1 LSKQA
6 NPKLIG
12 AFVLGA
18 IALVLMTLFVF
29 GSGKLF
35 KQTITVV
42 MYFQGSVNGLDVGAP
57 VKLRGVTL
65 GRVSRINLVYD
76 TNRDVLLIPVIAEL
90 EPTLLVTDTDG
101 HIEALHAVEAEGA
114 VEEGVARGLRA
125 QLVPLSLLTGK
136 LFVELSNR
144 EDIPATRVSTDPRV
158 LEIPTIPST
167 ADQILE
173 IIRTAAKR
181 FNDLP
186 YDEIVKNIEQTLAA
200 IRQIASS
207 PKIPNTL
214 DHVNVAAQKL
224 EKILSKLNE
233 RLDGMINR
241 VDKTLVAGESLA
253 DSLNAQVGPVSNEL
267 RDAIA
272 GISTLTKNMDDQVK
286 PVSDATLALLESA
299 RRAAVS
305 ATGILDENAPLG
317 FEVYRTLRELS
328 QAARSLRILAQ
339 YLERHP
345 ESLIQGKSRAGSR

>member
-1 LSKQA
+1 LSRQA

-18 IALVLMTLFVF
+18 IALILITVFMF

-35 KQTITVV
+35 KHTITVV

-76 TNRDVLLIPVIAEL
+76 TRRDVLLIPVVAEL
-90 EPTLLVTDTDG
+90 EPSLLVTDTNG
-101 HIEALHAVEAEGA
+101 NIEALHGVEAEEA
-114 VEEGVARGLRA
+114 VQQGVARGLRA

-136 LFVELSNR
+136 LFIELANR
-144 EDIPATRVSTDPRV
+144 EDTPATRVSRDPRV

-173 IIRTAAKR
+173 VVRTAAKR
-181 FNDLP
+181 FNELP
-186 YDEIVKNIEQTLAA
+186 YDEIVRDIEQTLAA
-200 IRQIASS
+200 FRQIASS

-224 EKILSKLNE
+224 EGILSQLDT
-233 RLDGMINR
+233 RLEGVMNQLDR
-241 VDKTLVAGESLA
+241 TLVAGASLA
-253 DSLNAQVGPVSNEL
+253 NSLNAQVDPISSEL
-267 RDAIA
+267 RDAIEGVA
-272 GISTLTKNMDDQVK
+272 ALTQNLDDQVQ
-286 PVSDATLALLESA
+286 PVSEATLALLGSA
-299 RRAAVS
+299 RRAAES
-305 ATGILDENAPLG
+305 ATGLLDGNDPLG

-345 ESLIQGKSRAGSR
+345 DALLRGKSRTGAR